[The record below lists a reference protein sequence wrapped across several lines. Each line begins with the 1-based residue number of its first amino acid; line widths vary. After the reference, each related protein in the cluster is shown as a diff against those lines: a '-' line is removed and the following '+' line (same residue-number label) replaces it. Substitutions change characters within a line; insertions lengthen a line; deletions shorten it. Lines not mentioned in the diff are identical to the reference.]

1 MSRLV
6 AKTLLDQARVHH
18 QQGEYTPALG
28 LYRRVLE
35 TEPGNVRA
43 QTGLAAALAAQGR
56 VAEAIDFLQQAK
68 RGAADRPEIEF
79 ALANALR
86 MAGRTTEAMAGYR
99 RVIELA
105 PGSVAAQINLG
116 ALLLTGGKAAEA
128 IPVLRAAV
136 QLAPRHAFA
145 WSNLAGAL
153 LLHGEIS
160 DCMAAARR
168 AIELDPKNPMPH
180 VVLGNAQAALKQNAA
195 ARASLETA
203 LSLQPDNRDALI
215 ALANHFS
222 AVKDFEGAIAQL
234 ERAVQL
240 DPEDPCTLGTLV
252 MLLQRA
258 CRWDE
263 AARHGTAL
271 DRLAF
276 TQGNT
281 PAEPLLASVS
291 RSPDPRRT
299 FAVARAW
306 ARMIESKMGFEA
318 EPRRAPPPK
327 DRLRIGYLSYDLRDH
342 PIGQLTRGL
351 FAQHDRAGFDV
362 LGFSYGPDDGSE
374 TRRHI
379 AQSCDRFIDL
389 ARRTHAEAAAVIEAE
404 GIDVLVE
411 LTGHTKGNRLEIC
424 ALRPAPIQVTWL
436 GFPGTTGAGFI
447 DYILGDGI
455 VTPEGEAA
463 YYSEALVILPH
474 SYQVNDRRQEI
485 AENPGTRAEHGLPA
499 RGLVFAALTNSYKIE
514 PVMFACWMRLLARV
528 SDSVLWLLSQGEE
541 VETRLRGAAAAE
553 GVDPA
558 RLIFAPFRSR
568 PEHLARLALADLALD
583 TRIYNGHTTTS
594 DCLFAGL
601 PVVAMKGS
609 HFASRVS
616 ESLLRAIELPQ
627 LVAEDLARYEA
638 LAAELTLDPERLAT
652 LRAELAAK
660 RMTTPLFDT
669 ATMARNLERAY
680 RAMWDQA
687 VQGAAPSMIRV
698 DPLPQAQKE

>member
-6 AKTLLDQARVHH
+6 AKTLLDQALAQHR
-18 QQGEYTPALG
+18 QGELARALG

-35 TEPGNVRA
+35 TEPGNVKA

-56 VAEAIDFLQQAK
+56 VAEAIDFLEQAK
-68 RGAADRPEIEF
+68 RGAPDRPEIEF

-86 MAGRTTEAMAGYR
+86 MAGRSSEAMAGYR

-105 PGSVAAQINLG
+105 PDSAAAQINLG
-116 ALLLTGGKAAEA
+116 ALLLTGGNAAEA

-136 QLAPRHAFA
+136 RRAPRHAFA

-153 LLHGEIS
+153 LLHGETS

-168 AIELDPKNPMPH
+168 AIELDQSNPTPH
-180 VVLGNAQAALKQNAA
+180 VVLGNARATLKQNAA

-203 LSLQPDNRDALI
+203 LSLQPDNREALI
-215 ALANHFS
+215 ALANHLS
-222 AVKDFEGAIAQL
+222 AVKDFDGAIAQL
-234 ERAVQL
+234 QRAVQL

-263 AARHGTAL
+263 TTRHGAAL

-276 TQGNT
+276 SQGNT

-318 EPRRAPPPK
+318 EPRRARPPK
-327 DRLRIGYLSYDLRDH
+327 DRLRIGYLSDDFRDH

-379 AQSCDRFIDL
+379 VHSCDGFIDL
-389 ARRTHAEAAAVIEAE
+389 ARMTHVEAAAAIEAE
-404 GIDVLVE
+404 AIDVLVE
-411 LTGHTKGNRLEIC
+411 LTGHTKANRLEIC
-424 ALRPAPIQVTWL
+424 ALRPAPVQVTWL

-447 DYILGDGI
+447 DYILGDAV
-455 VTPEGEAA
+455 VTPESEAA
-463 YYSEALVILPH
+463 HYSEALVILPH
-474 SYQVNDRRQEI
+474 SYQVNDRWQEI
-485 AENPGTRAEHGLPA
+485 AESPGTRLEHGLPA
-499 RGLVFAALTNSYKIE
+499 QGFVFASLINSYKIE
-514 PVMFACWMRLLARV
+514 PVMFACWMRLLAKLPG
-528 SDSVLWLLSQGEE
+528 SVLWLLSQGEA
-541 VETRLRGAAAAE
+541 VETRLRDAAATE
-553 GVDPA
+553 GIDPA
-558 RLIFAPFRSR
+558 RLIFAPFLPR

-601 PVVAMKGS
+601 PVVAVKGS

-627 LVAEDLARYEA
+627 LVAEDLAGYEA
-638 LAAELTLDPERLAT
+638 LAAELARDPERLAK
-652 LRAELAAK
+652 LKAELAAK

-669 ATMARNLERAY
+669 AAMARNLERAY
-680 RAMWDQA
+680 RAMWNQA
-687 VQGAAPSMIRV
+687 VTRAAPAMLRV
-698 DPLPQAQKE
+698 DPPRRA